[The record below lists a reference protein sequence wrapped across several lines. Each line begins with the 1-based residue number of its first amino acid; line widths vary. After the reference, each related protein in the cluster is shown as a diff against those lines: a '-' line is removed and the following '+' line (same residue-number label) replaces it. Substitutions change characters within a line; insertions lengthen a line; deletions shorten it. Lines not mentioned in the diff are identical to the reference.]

1 MTLSKA
7 EIDEL
12 VAALRTQ
19 LPDSMVLLHR
29 AQITAHDNV
38 AKTVT
43 LMIGP
48 ETMESPGA
56 SYFTH
61 YSPTVGDDVHYF
73 KVGPDVMVIGKIARP

>member
-7 EIDEL
+7 DIDDL

-19 LPDSMVLLHR
+19 LPESMVLLHR
-29 AQITAHDNV
+29 GRISAVDTV

-48 ETMESPGA
+48 QDTEAPGA
-56 SYFTH
+56 NYFTH